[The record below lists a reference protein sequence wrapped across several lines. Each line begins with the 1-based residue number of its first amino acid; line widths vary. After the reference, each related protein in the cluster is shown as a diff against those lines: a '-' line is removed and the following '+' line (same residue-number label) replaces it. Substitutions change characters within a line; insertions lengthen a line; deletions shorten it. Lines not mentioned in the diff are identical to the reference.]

1 MITALLS
8 LIFAPAILPAFA
20 PAMAP
25 TPAPQEPTFV
35 ELFPNGSLEQWEIV
49 GGDGQYEWNAETNE
63 LHGWGATRKNT
74 FLLSKKQWSDFEL
87 EVELKISAE
96 GNSGVQFRS
105 HTNTEG
111 RVFGYQA
118 EVDPSER
125 SWSGGIYD
133 EGRRGWIASL
143 EENDAGR
150 AAFRKGEWN
159 HYRIKARGPW
169 LRTWVNGVPCADIVD
184 ATDLSGHI
192 AFQVHSGGK
201 TDMRWRN
208 AHIRNLGGETEVAAD
223 RAQLL
228 EGVSSVPSMGT
239 PGTIAVFGRS
249 AFAVI
254 TGGQKNPL
262 AVAAAARFGKGRVFA
277 IAHNSYFSASV
288 FTNAAKKAKANDG
301 SSGKPG
307 TEIADQ
313 NGGAAQLM
321 HNAIAWLSPNEKKRS
336 VAFLG
341 QAIAEPA
348 FRTLGF
354 EVSAH
359 VAPQELAPYSL
370 LILSGGVQ
378 FSPEEAAAVRNFVAN
393 GGSLMAAIC
402 PWGWQQ
408 VNSHRGWRLP
418 THLGDNQVLVSMGLC
433 FADGYAS
440 GSSYAVS
447 KDAAQQAHAGTA
459 LDAMLAGEE
468 NVQAFGLELAVSSL
482 PKDDTT
488 FMWPLRNA
496 LPEINAGNAP
506 HPNHRL
512 STKKHALERLAVM
525 LNSRMWSDLP
535 AEEITAAPGADQ
547 FPGAVAASAPRESL
561 DLHFDANLLG
571 WQSTGL
577 YLAPGEVLTAKVHGE
592 NADGWSIRVGCH
604 ADRVWHKDNWQ
615 RWPEISKAWP
625 LQNGGTYASPYGG
638 SIFLV
643 PSGSAAELQVQLSG
657 AVKAPLYDRK
667 NPLSA
672 KAWQKEQQAAGPWA
686 ELVGNNIALSVPTYA
701 IQDLEDPEALLA
713 YWDELVQSHYEF
725 GAEELP
731 KRPERFVADAQISA
745 GYMHS
750 GYPIMTWLD
759 VVTPRE
765 GKLPVLL
772 DLKELRAQGNW
783 GYFHEL
789 GHNRQ
794 KGDWTFGGTGEV
806 TNNLFSLHGGEV
818 MAGVTPWDNS
828 WLQNQKMA
836 GRRYLADNDSF
847 SVWKRQPG
855 IALLCYA
862 QIQKE
867 FGWDV
872 FHNVFATYRDLP
884 QSERPK
890 NDAEKINQWVL
901 RMSLETGRDLRPF
914 HLKWNWPLS
923 EDLLNNAQLAELKVW
938 MPDFKELE

>member
-1 MITALLS
+1 MLSAFPLHNMITALLS
-8 LIFAPAILPAFA
+8 LILAPALSAAFA
-20 PAMAP
+20 L
-25 TPAPQEPTFV
+25 PQQDAAFTD
-35 ELFPNGSLEQWEIV
+35 LFPNGSLEQWEIV
-49 GGDGQYEWNAETNE
+49 GGDGKYAWNAETQE

-74 FLLSKKQWSDFEL
+74 FLLSKKQWSDFVL

-105 HTNTEG
+105 HINTAG
-111 RVFGYQA
+111 RVMGYQA

-143 EENDAGR
+143 EKNEAGR
-150 AAFRKGEWN
+150 AAFKKGQWN
-159 HYRIKARGPW
+159 HYRIEARGPW
-169 LRTWVNGVPCADIVD
+169 LRTWVNGVPCANIVD
-184 ATDLSGHI
+184 AMDLSGHI
-192 AFQVHSGGK
+192 ALQVHSGGK
-201 TDMRWRN
+201 TDIWWRN
-208 AHIRNLGGETEVAAD
+208 VRIRNLGGEVENASD

-228 EGVSSVPSMGT
+228 DGVTSIPAMGT

-249 AFAVI
+249 AFTVM

-262 AVAAAARFGKGRVFA
+262 AVSAAARFGKGRVFA
-277 IAHNSYFSASV
+277 MAHNSYFSADV
-288 FTNAAKKAKANDG
+288 FADT
-301 SSGKPG
+301 SG
-307 TEIADQ
+307 TATS
-313 NGGAAQLM
+313 GAGKLIS
-321 HNAIAWLSPNEKKRS
+321 NAITWLTPAEQPRS

-341 QAIAEPA
+341 NAIAAET
-348 FRTLGF
+348 FTELGF
-354 EVSAH
+354 AVAAH
-359 VAPQELAPYSL
+359 VSVEDLKAHSL
-370 LILSGGVQ
+370 FILSGGVQ
-378 FSPEEAAAVRNFVAN
+378 LTASEAAAVRDFVAN
-393 GGSLMAAIC
+393 GGGLMTAIC

-408 VNSHRGWRLP
+408 VNGRRGWRLA
-418 THLGDNQVLVSMGLC
+418 THLGDNQVLVPMGLC

-440 GSSYAVS
+440 GGSYAVS
-447 KDAAQQAHAGTA
+447 VEAAQQAHAGTA
-459 LDAMLAGEE
+459 LDAMLAGKE
-468 NVQAFGLELAVSSL
+468 NVQAFALELAVSSL
-482 PKDDTT
+482 PQDDTT

-496 LPEINAGNAP
+496 LPAIDADNAP

-525 LNSRMWSDLP
+525 LESRLWSDLP
-535 AEEITAAPGADQ
+535 AEEIPAAPGADQ
-547 FPGAVAASAPRESL
+547 FPGAVAADALRITLEV
-561 DLHFDANLLG
+561 DLSANLQG

-577 YLAPGEVLTAKVHGE
+577 YLAPGEILQTTVLNEGVE
-592 NADGWSIRVGCH
+592 GWSIRVGCH
-604 ADRVWHKDNWQ
+604 ADRIWHKDNWQ
-615 RWPEISKAWP
+615 RWPEISAVWP
-625 LQNGGTYASPYGG
+625 LTDGGTYASPYGG
-638 SIFLV
+638 SVYLV
-643 PSGSAAELQVQLSG
+643 PSGTASALTVQIDG
-657 AVKAPLYDRK
+657 AVEAPLYERK
-667 NPLSA
+667 NPLSVE
-672 KAWQKEQQAAGPWA
+672 AWKEARQAPGPWA
-686 ELVGNNIALSVPTYA
+686 ELVGNYIVLSVPTYA

-713 YWDELVQSHYEF
+713 YWDELVRSHYEF

-731 KRPERFVADAQISA
+731 ARPERFVADAQISA

-818 MAGVTPWDNS
+818 MAGVIPWDNP
-828 WLQNQKMA
+828 WLKNQKMA

-867 FGWDV
+867 FGWEV
-872 FHNVFATYRDLP
+872 FHEVFAAYRDLP
-884 QSERPK
+884 NSERPQ

-901 RMSLETGRDLRPF
+901 RMSLATSRDLRPF

-923 EDLLNNAQLAELKVW
+923 EDLLKETQLAELKVW